1 LYHCYPCQVDLS
13 NYLPYEFTFMFF
25 DETKVFL
32 KAGNGGDGCMSF
44 LRQKYMPKGGPN
56 GGNGGKGGQVIL
68 LADENVSDLRTF
80 HFKKHWKAK
89 NGEPGRGSD
98 QNGKGGEPC
107 ILKVPL
113 GTEVREINSGD
124 IVCELLEHQ
133 QEILLLEGGKG
144 GRGNATFKSSTNQTP
159 RQFTEGKPGME
170 GEYVFTLKTI
180 ADVGLV
186 GFPNA
191 GKSTLLNVLS
201 NAEPKIDSYPFTT
214 LVPTVG
220 VIDYAEEFKHITMAD
235 VPGLIEGAAE
245 NRGLGHR
252 FLRHIERCRLILFL
266 LDMAATDGRHP
277 VEDFEHLQN
286 ELKEYDYKLSEKS
299 YLVVGNKMDEE
310 NAQVNFKDF
319 SKRFP
324 NTQILPISAILED
337 GLPAL
342 KEKLLNMLSEQNT

>member
-1 LYHCYPCQVDLS
+1 
-13 NYLPYEFTFMFF
+13 MFF
-25 DETKVFL
+25 DETKVLL

-44 LRQKYMPKGGPN
+44 LRQKYMPNGGPN
-56 GGNGGKGGQVIL
+56 GGNGGRGGEVIL
-68 LADENVSDLRTF
+68 QADENVSDLRTF
-80 HFKKHWKAK
+80 HFKKQWKAK

-98 QNGKGGEPC
+98 QNGRGGDPC

-113 GTEVREINSGD
+113 GTEVRDLNTGEI
-124 IVCELLEHQ
+124 ICELLEHE

-170 GEYVFTLKTI
+170 GEFVFTLKTI

-201 NAEPKIDSYPFTT
+201 NATPKIDSYPFTT

-220 VIDYAEEFKHITMAD
+220 VIDYPDDFRTVTMAD

-252 FLRHIERCRLILFL
+252 FLRHVERCRLILFL
-266 LDMAATDGRHP
+266 LDLAGTDGRTP
-277 VEDFEHLQN
+277 IDDFLHLQK
-286 ELKEYDYKLSEKS
+286 ELLDYDERLVAKDFF
-299 YLVVGNKMDEE
+299 VVGNKIDEE
-310 NAQVNFKDF
+310 ESSKNLELFR
-319 SKRFP
+319 KRFP
-324 NTQILPISAILED
+324 EIKILPISAILED
-337 GLPAL
+337 GLNEL
-342 KEKLLNMLSEQNT
+342 KAHLLSHFS

>member
-1 LYHCYPCQVDLS
+1 
-13 NYLPYEFTFMFF
+13 MFF
-25 DETKVFL
+25 DETKVIL

-56 GGNGGKGGQVIL
+56 GGNGGMGGEIIL
-68 LADENVSDLRTF
+68 QADENVSDLRTY
-80 HFKKHWKAK
+80 HFKKQWKAK

-113 GTEVREINSGD
+113 GTEVRDLDSGD
-124 IVCELLEHQ
+124 IICELMEHE

-170 GEYVFTLKTI
+170 GAFVFTLKTI

-201 NAEPKIDSYPFTT
+201 NATPKVDSYPFTT

-220 VIDYAEEFKHITMAD
+220 VIDYPDDFKTVTMAD

-266 LDMAATDGRHP
+266 LDLAGTDGRTP
-277 VEDFEHLQN
+277 IEDFLHLQK
-286 ELKEYDYKLSEKS
+286 ELQDYDEKLVQKEFII
-299 YLVVGNKMDEE
+299 VGNKIDEE
-310 NAQVNFKDF
+310 NGKKNIDEFRI
-319 SKRFP
+319 RFP
-324 NTQILPISAILED
+324 DREIFSISAILED
-337 GLPAL
+337 GLDEL
-342 KEKLLNMLSEQNT
+342 KAHLLSHFS

>member
-1 LYHCYPCQVDLS
+1 
-13 NYLPYEFTFMFF
+13 MFF
-25 DETKVFL
+25 DETKVIL

-56 GGNGGKGGQVIL
+56 GGNGGMGGEIIL
-68 LADENVSDLRTF
+68 QADENVSDLRTY
-80 HFKKHWKAK
+80 HFKKQWKAK

-113 GTEVREINSGD
+113 GTEVRDLDSGD
-124 IVCELLEHQ
+124 IICELMEHE

-170 GEYVFTLKTI
+170 GAFVFTLKTI

-201 NAEPKIDSYPFTT
+201 NAKPKVDSYPFTT

-220 VIDYAEEFKHITMAD
+220 VIDYPDDFKTVTMAD

-266 LDMAATDGRHP
+266 LDLAGTDGRTP
-277 VEDFEHLQN
+277 IEDFLHLQK
-286 ELKEYDYKLSEKS
+286 ELQDYDEKLVQKEFII
-299 YLVVGNKMDEE
+299 VGNKIDEE
-310 NAQVNFKDF
+310 NGQKNLDEFRI
-319 SKRFP
+319 RFP
-324 NTQILPISAILED
+324 DREIFSISAILED
-337 GLPAL
+337 GLDEL
-342 KEKLLNMLSEQNT
+342 KAHLLSHFS

>member
-1 LYHCYPCQVDLS
+1 
-13 NYLPYEFTFMFF
+13 MFF
-25 DETKVFL
+25 DETKVLL

-44 LRQKYMPKGGPN
+44 LRQKYMPNGGPN
-56 GGNGGKGGQVIL
+56 GGNGGRGGEVIL
-68 LADENVSDLRTF
+68 QADENVSDLRTF
-80 HFKKHWKAK
+80 HFKKQWKAK

-98 QNGKGGEPC
+98 QNGRGGDPC

-113 GTEVREINSGD
+113 GTEVRDLNTGEI
-124 IVCELLEHQ
+124 ICELLEHE

-170 GEYVFTLKTI
+170 GEFVFTLKTI

-201 NAEPKIDSYPFTT
+201 NATPKIDSYPFTT

-220 VIDYAEEFKHITMAD
+220 VIDYPDDFRTVTMAD

-252 FLRHIERCRLILFL
+252 FLRHVERCRLILFL
-266 LDMAATDGRHP
+266 LDLAGTDGRTP
-277 VEDFEHLQN
+277 IDDFLHLQK
-286 ELKEYDYKLSEKS
+286 ELLDYDERLVAKEFF
-299 YLVVGNKMDEE
+299 VVGNKIDEE
-310 NAQVNFKDF
+310 ESSKNLELFR
-319 SKRFP
+319 KRFP
-324 NTQILPISAILED
+324 EIKILPISAILED
-337 GLPAL
+337 GLNEL
-342 KEKLLNMLSEQNT
+342 KAHLLSHFS